1 MRYDEIKDELGD
13 LLSQALTPSAVW
25 DKPSIKPS
33 PTVRNISTT
42 SNSNNNSEEVV
53 DQHQKRG
60 DLLVRGQW
68 ERSKHCVID
77 VKITDVNQPSYIN
90 RFPKKVLETAENSKK
105 SKYLED
111 CLEQRRDFTPFIAS
125 VDGLL
130 GKEAQMLLK
139 KISELLARKWGRPYS
154 KIASYVNAR
163 ISIALTRAT
172 NLCIRGSRTPVNR
185 ISSCRPLLEDSAGFG
200 NFK

>member
-1 MRYDEIKDELGD
+1 MCKKCDGCGEDFTLSHALSCKKGGLIIMRHDEIKDELGD
-13 LLSQALTPSAVW
+13 LLSQALTPSAVR
-25 DKPSIKPS
+25 DEPSIKPS
-33 PTVRNISTT
+33 PAVRNISTI
-42 SNSNNNSEEVV
+42 SNKNNISSEEIVNR
-53 DQHQKRG
+53 HERRG
-60 DLLVRGQW
+60 DLLVRGLW

-90 RFPKKVLETAENSKK
+90 RCPKKVLETAENNKK

-139 KISELLARKWGRPYS
+139 KISKYMEIL
-154 KIASYVNAR
+154 NE
-163 ISIALTRAT
+163 
-172 NLCIRGSRTPVNR
+172 C
-185 ISSCRPLLEDSAGFG
+185 
-200 NFK
+200 